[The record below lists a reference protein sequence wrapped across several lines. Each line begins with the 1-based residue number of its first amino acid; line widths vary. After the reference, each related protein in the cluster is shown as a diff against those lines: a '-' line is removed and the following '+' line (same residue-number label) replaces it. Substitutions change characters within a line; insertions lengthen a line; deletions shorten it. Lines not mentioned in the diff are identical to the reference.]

1 MDDQYRVNNTENNK
15 EIGIYLAKNIIQLI
29 VLNPSREN
37 HLKEYG
43 NVYAWHVEQLYLVCK
58 YRFHWFTIY

>member
-1 MDDQYRVNNTENNK
+1 MDDQNRVNDTENNI

-29 VLNPSREN
+29 VLNPSREY

-43 NVYAWHVEQLYLVCK
+43 NVYA
-58 YRFHWFTIY
+58 